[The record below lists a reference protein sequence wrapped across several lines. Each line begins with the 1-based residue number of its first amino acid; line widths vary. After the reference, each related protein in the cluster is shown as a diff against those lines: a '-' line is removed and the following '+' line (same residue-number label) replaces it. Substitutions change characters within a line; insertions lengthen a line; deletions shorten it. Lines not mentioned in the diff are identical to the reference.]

1 MNIVRLSADLPQLS
15 SLLAQ
20 LTQGNTKLPAEV
32 ARLGHVNWT
41 GSFAQLHGRMEAKG
55 RLLSD
60 AGFVRLN
67 AALRGREVSGMVET
81 EGFELGRLL
90 GNPDLG
96 GLAAKVEGRAL
107 IPQELSQ
114 LRFEAK
120 VSVPY
125 FDFKGYRYRQIH
137 LDGAMA
143 NDVFDGLLSLHD
155 PNGRIR
161 FQGKVAHLLSL
172 LEKRKQTSVAVDAS
186 LTVDNASLSRLQLS
200 DALGARVLSL
210 AARIQG
216 NASSL
221 DDLNGLL
228 ELKNFLSANLV
239 SRLSCPTSM
248 RRWSMGWRTDPCGR
262 IPILPI

>member
-1 MNIVRLSADLPQLS
+1 M
-15 SLLAQ
+15 
-20 LTQGNTKLPAEV
+20 
-32 ARLGHVNWT
+32 
-41 GSFAQLHGRMEAKG
+41 
-55 RLLSD
+55 
-60 AGFVRLN
+60 
-67 AALRGREVSGMVET
+67 
-81 EGFELGRLL
+81 
-90 GNPDLG
+90 
-96 GLAAKVEGRAL
+96 
-107 IPQELSQ
+107 
-114 LRFEAK
+114 
-120 VSVPY
+120 PY

-143 NDVFDGLLSLHD
+143 NDVFDGLLSLDD

-172 LEKRKQTSVAVDAS
+172 LEKRKQTRVAVDAS